1 MWQGRGLKRRVQ
13 KVIIALCCAVATLAE
28 AGSASDVQPTT
39 AVPLLLVN
47 APYPPYVNPAGD
59 PSGEGIDIEIAREAL
74 RRGGYSVTVRLVPWK
89 RVLAMLEKGEADLTT
104 TISRNGD
111 RSRYLAW
118 SPGYRNSV
126 SYHFYGRK
134 GGKVV
139 LKELADLDG
148 RSLGLTSG
156 FFFPPAITERLGVSL
171 QTGSSVAQTV
181 QMLDAGR
188 ADFIVVNGLAG
199 AWEIRRLGLAGR
211 LEQQPLVYSSNSP
224 TYMAFSR
231 ARNFSQHLAALN
243 AGLASMEKDGSLA
256 LIEKKYMP

>member
-1 MWQGRGLKRRVQ
+1 MWQGRNMRQQVWQG
-13 KVIIALCCAVATLAE
+13 ITALCCAIAFLLASGP
-28 AGSASDVQPTT
+28 ALAAPPAPAAALV
-39 AVPLLLVN
+39 LVN
-47 APYPPYVNPAGD
+47 APYPPYVNPPGD

-74 RRGGYSVTVRLVPWK
+74 RRSGYSIKLRIVPWK
-89 RVLAMLEKGEADLTT
+89 RVLVMLENGEADFTT

-118 SPGYRNSV
+118 TPGYRNSV
-126 SYHFYGRK
+126 RYHFYGRK

-139 LKELADLDG
+139 LRQLADLDG
-148 RSLGLTSG
+148 RSLGLTTG

-188 ADFIVVNGLAG
+188 ADFIVVNALAG
-199 AWEIRRLGLAGR
+199 AWEIRRLGLAER
-211 LEQQPLVYSSNSP
+211 LEQQPLVYASNSP

-231 ARNFSQHLAALN
+231 ARNFSAHLAALN
-243 AGLASMEKDGSLA
+243 AGLASMEKDGSLT
-256 LIEKKYMP
+256 LIEKKYLP